1 MTEKLLTN
9 KKHGIPVMILLV
21 ALYGAAIFGII
32 HSVST
37 GSVTLLALSGIY
49 LALGGIPFAGLKTLK
64 PQEALV
70 LTLFGKYYG
79 TLKGE
84 GFYYV
89 NPFCTAVN
97 PAANTRLGQS
107 GDIKGKAS
115 AASASVDTDSVS
127 GKRISLKIM
136 TLNNSVQKINDA
148 IGNPIEI
155 GIAVM
160 WRVTDTTKAVFNV
173 DNYK

>member
-97 PAANTRLGQS
+97 PAANTRVGQS
-107 GDIKGKAS
+107 GDI
-115 AASASVDTDSVS
+115 
-127 GKRISLKIM
+127 
-136 TLNNSVQKINDA
+136 
-148 IGNPIEI
+148 
-155 GIAVM
+155 
-160 WRVTDTTKAVFNV
+160 
-173 DNYK
+173 